1 MKFRNILLTTFAASA
16 FVIGTT
22 SCSDSFLDEKI
33 YLTEHQFC
41 QLLGRMRLYQ
51 SLPQGYQKDIP
62 KMLITDSQI
71 NTVAKAYINDKNF
84 GSLGNDISM
93 WKLYNLLT
101 GANKSSYI
109 DSFLDRAVNATEI
122 ATGINAALHGDTKYK
137 WFID

>member
-1 MKFRNILLTTFAASA
+1 MKECVQTTFADL
-16 FVIGTT
+16 F
-22 SCSDSFLDEKI
+22 
-33 YLTEHQFC
+33 EH
-41 QLLGRMRLYQ
+41 
-51 SLPQGYQKDIP
+51 IP
-62 KMLITDSQI
+62 VLNTNEVYSQI

>member
-1 MKFRNILLTTFAASA
+1 MDKKKETMVRKIEYLKETICHCENNLQYIKRLQALKYWLLK
-16 FVIGTT
+16 
-22 SCSDSFLDEKI
+22 LDV
-33 YLTEHQFC
+33 
-41 QLLGRMRLYQ
+41 LLDN
-51 SLPQGYQKDIP
+51 S
-62 KMLITDSQI
+62 
-71 NTVAKAYINDKNF
+71 NDENF

-101 GANKSSYI
+101 GSNKSSYI